1 LRSAISRSARRW
13 RERANHRPTVERV
26 PAMNPLI
33 PAFERD
39 SELGATSLK
48 DSQWAIKVDMAGL
61 LTWCRA
67 AARPDGARS
76 IGAGRPC
83 PQSIVS
89 RGCPS
94 FIHGGGVASLS
105 PQLNALRSFEVA
117 ARHQSFTRAA
127 DELCVTQGAVSHQ
140 VKALEAELGLK
151 LFNRERHGLLI
162 TDAGH
167 DYLAV
172 VQDAFDR
179 IALGTDRLL
188 QRLRS
193 GVITVSM
200 SPDFAAKWLV
210 SRLGRFA
217 EAYPEIELKV
227 SATMHHVDF
236 GREDVDLAIRHG
248 AGNWVGLDAVNLC
261 SEELFPVCSPA
272 LLGSQ
277 RGIHSPEDVLQV
289 PLLHLNDR
297 RDWSRWLEAAGAS
310 GEGLLHGP
318 ILNHASMLIDAAVD
332 GQGIALA
339 RTVLAAADLINGRL
353 VRPFRTTLPLK
364 NTYWIV
370 CPKATAALPK
380 IAAFRAWLLAEAA
393 ADAQQ
398 LDRTRIKRAS
408 ARVESPALVA

>member
-1 LRSAISRSARRW
+1 MEAVLRRS
-13 RERANHRPTVERV
+13 
-26 PAMNPLI
+26 L
-33 PAFERD
+33 
-39 SELGATSLK
+39 
-48 DSQWAIKVDMAGL
+48 
-61 LTWCRA
+61 
-67 AARPDGARS
+67 
-76 IGAGRPC
+76 
-83 PQSIVS
+83 
-89 RGCPS
+89 
-94 FIHGGGVASLS
+94 
-105 PQLNALRSFEVA
+105 PQLNALRSFEAA

-151 LFNRERHGLLI
+151 LFNRERQGLAI

-167 DYLAV
+167 NYLAV

-188 QRLRS
+188 QRLHS

-210 SRLGRFA
+210 SRLGRFG
-217 EAYPEIELKV
+217 EAYSEIELKV

-236 GREDVDLAIRHG
+236 AREDIDLAIRHG

-261 SEELFPVCSPA
+261 AEELFPVCSRA
-272 LLGSQ
+272 LLQGR
-277 RGIHSPEDVLQV
+277 RGIHSPNDVLQF

-318 ILNHASMLIDAAVD
+318 ILNHASMLIDAAID

-339 RTVLAAADLINGRL
+339 RTALAAADLINGRL
-353 VRPFRTTLPLK
+353 VRPVEITLPLK

-370 CPKATAALPK
+370 CPKATSALPK
-380 IAAFRAWLLAEAA
+380 IVAFRDWLLGEATT
-393 ADAQQ
+393 DAQQ
-398 LDRTRIKRAS
+398 LDRIRIKRAS